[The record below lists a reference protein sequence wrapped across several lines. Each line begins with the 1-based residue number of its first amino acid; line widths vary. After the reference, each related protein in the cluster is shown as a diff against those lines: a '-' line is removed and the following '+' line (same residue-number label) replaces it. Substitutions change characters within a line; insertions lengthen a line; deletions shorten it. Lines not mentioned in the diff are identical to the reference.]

1 MWQRALMPL
10 ILAGL
15 TGGAEAAN
23 APGAL
28 SDAEV
33 VALCRGAEHREH
45 CGRLVETE
53 QLRRH
58 PGLAERQAR
67 RLAIKL
73 NGGAWREFLDREGS
87 ADGKTPDRAVSVWAY
102 DPRNDFITL
111 WVQEGER
118 SIYLLMNRETGLTV
132 EMPSEP
138 VGSPDHLRFA
148 VADFCEQHC
157 RNELTLWE
165 VQIHRLRRAR
175 TLQPASPWA
184 DAEVSW
190 KDRHTLAIEAKRI
203 GPAGPSMNYFEID
216 LGDVRWKFD
225 D

>member
-1 MWQRALMPL
+1 MWQRTLVPL

-15 TGGAEAAN
+15 TGAAGAAS

-45 CGRLVETE
+45 CGRLVEAE

-58 PGLAERQAR
+58 PDLGARQDR

-73 NGGAWREFLDREGS
+73 NGGALREFLDREGS
-87 ADGKTPDRAVSVWAY
+87 ADGKTPDRAVSIWAY
-102 DPRNDFITL
+102 DPRNDFLTL
-111 WVQEGER
+111 WVQEGEK
-118 SIYLLMNRETGLTV
+118 SVYLLMNRETGLTV

-175 TLQPASPWA
+175 TLQPAAPWA
-184 DAEVSW
+184 DAEVTW